1 MFNQISNL
9 KLPIFIDDY
18 ESCADYDFIKDYS
31 NNTQLIV
38 SKVEKGSLLKIA
50 DYNNMKNCTVIKPTI
65 SGARTLKEKKKH
77 KAEIK
82 KAA

>member
-1 MFNQISNL
+1 MFNQISNS

-50 DYNNMKNCTVIKPTI
+50 DYNNMENRTVIKPI
-65 SGARTLKEKKKH
+65 INGYKTLFINKKH
-77 KAEIK
+77 NLKNK